1 MKIKKITACLLS
13 LMLLVSIF
21 NLSFILKDTFFD
33 NIDSLPQGE
42 FLYSSLSP
50 DGENTVSL
58 YKVKMPGGFAIRGAT
73 VTLDENGVKNE
84 RNIFWQLGADS
95 AIVGWVSDNTVS
107 INERIIN
114 VENGS
119 VYDSRKD
126 AKLSESLD

>member
-13 LMLLVSIF
+13 FLLLVSVF
-21 NLSFILKDTFFD
+21 NLVFILKDTFFD
-33 NIDSLPQGE
+33 DIETLPVGE

-50 DGENTVSL
+50 DGENTVSV
-58 YKVKMPGGFAIRGAT
+58 YKVKMPGGSAIRGAA
-73 VTLDENGVKNE
+73 VSLNENGEKTE

-95 AIVGWVSDNTVS
+95 ASVGWVRDNTVS

-126 AKLSESLD
+126 PKLSESLD

>member
-1 MKIKKITACLLS
+1 MKMKKITACLLI
-13 LMLLVSIF
+13 LALIVSAF
-21 NLSFILKDTFFD
+21 NLVFILKDTFFD

-58 YKVKMPGGFAIRGAT
+58 YKVKMPGGFAIRGAA
-73 VTLDENGVKNE
+73 VSLDENGVKSE

-107 INERIIN
+107 INEKIIN
-114 VENGS
+114 VDGNL
-119 VYDSRKD
+119 VYDSRNDDKQ
-126 AKLSESLD
+126 SEIVD